1 MKVMLLNGS
10 PRADGNTYTAL
21 KTVADRLGELGID
34 SEIFQLGTEPVAGCT
49 ACKACYKLG
58 RCVKNDRV
66 VEFAEKLKE
75 ADGLIVGTPVYFA
88 APNGSLIAFLNRLFY
103 SEGHKFR
110 FKPAAAIACARRG
123 GTTATLDVLNKYF
136 ALMQMPIVSS
146 TYWNIVHGLNK
157 GEVLQDAE
165 GLRTMRNLAQN
176 MAWMLNCIE
185 SGKAAGIM
193 PPKAERGDMT
203 NFIR

>member
-10 PRADGNTYTAL
+10 PRADGNTYIAL
-21 KTVADRLGELGID
+21 RTVADKLEELGIET
-34 SEIFQLGTEPVAGCT
+34 EIFQLGTDPVAGCT

-58 RCVKNDRV
+58 HCVKNDRA
-66 VEFAEKLKE
+66 VEFSEKLQA

-88 APNGSLIAFLNRLFY
+88 APNGSLISFLNRVFY
-103 SEGHKFR
+103 STGHKMR

-123 GTTATLDVLNKYF
+123 GTTASFDVLNKYF
-136 ALMQMPIVSS
+136 TLNQMPVVPS
-146 TYWNIVHGLNK
+146 TYWNIVHGLQK
-157 GEVLQDAE
+157 GEVVQDEE

-176 MAWMLNCIE
+176 MAWMLKCIE
-185 SGKAAGIM
+185 AGKAAGIM